1 MRNRAFC
8 CPDVLNLLGK
18 LLVVD
23 PDWLLVNHLSG
34 SIVEVRQEIVS
45 EATKPPMEGES

>member
-1 MRNRAFC
+1 MQNRAFC
-8 CPDVLNLLGK
+8 CPDVVNLLGK

-23 PDWLLVNHLSG
+23 PDSVLVKHLSG

-45 EATKPPMEGES
+45 EATKPPVESEI